1 MNFKYRNLFLT
12 LVVVAISTTSCFND
26 LDIVPIDED
35 YDTSEIIYRN
45 PDSYKQVLAKLY
57 AGFALTGQSG
67 PAGDGDIKGF
77 DEGFSSY
84 LRQYWVSQEL
94 TTDEAVNAWIN
105 DIGLEDFHQMDWD
118 AGNGFVAGMYNR
130 IYFQIPLC
138 NELIRE
144 AADDKLSFREIPAA
158 TQDEI
163 RIFKEEARFLRAL
176 SYWHAL
182 DLFENVP
189 FITEEDGVGA
199 FFPEQTNAVDLFN
212 YIESELLD
220 VVTKLPAP
228 RQNEYA
234 RADQAAAWML
244 LAKLYL
250 NAETYIGTPKYTEAI
265 TYSKKIID
273 AGYSLEANYEHLF
286 LADNHN
292 SSEIIFPIAF
302 DGQNTQTWGGMTY
315 LIHAAI
321 GGDIMVPADYGV
333 NNGWWGNRTTKA
345 LVEKFDTNS
354 TDNRMLFFKD
364 GQNYEINN
372 IGTFTD
378 GWGIAKYKNLTSTGE
393 QGGHNEHPDTDF
405 PMFRLAD
412 TYLMYAEA
420 VLRGGS
426 GGSEGEALGYINDI
440 RTRSS
445 IGTISSADLTL
456 DFILDE
462 RAREL
467 YWEGHRRTDL
477 IRFGK
482 FTNDTYLWPWKGDTK
497 EGQAVDDKYNLF
509 PIPNPDLG
517 ANPNLKQNDGY

>member
-1 MNFKYRNLFLT
+1 MTFKYKNLFLT
-12 LVVVAISTTSCFND
+12 LLVIVIAMTSCFND
-26 LDIVPIDED
+26 LDIVPLDED
-35 YDTSEIIYRN
+35 YNTSEIVYR
-45 PDSYKQVLAKLY
+45 DAASYKQVLAKLY
-57 AGFALTGQSG
+57 AGFALTGQNG
-67 PAGDGDIKGF
+67 PAGNGDLKGI

-94 TTDEAVNAWIN
+94 STDEAINSWIN
-105 DIGLEDFHQMDWD
+105 DTGLEDFHQMDWN
-118 AGNGFVAGMYNR
+118 ANNGFVAGMYNR

-144 AADDKLSFREIPAA
+144 AADDKLSFREIPAT

-163 RIFKEEARFLRAL
+163 RGFKEEARFLRAL

-182 DLFENVP
+182 DLFQNVP
-189 FITEEDGVGA
+189 FITEEDGIGA
-199 FFPEQTNAVDLFN
+199 FFPEQTNATDLFN

-220 VVTKLPAP
+220 LETKLPAP

-234 RADQAAAWML
+234 RADQAAVWML

-250 NAETYIGTPKYTEAI
+250 NAEIYIGTAKYTEAI

-292 SSEIIFPIAF
+292 SSEVIFPIAF
-302 DGQNTQTWGGMTY
+302 DGQNTQTWGGMTF

-321 GGDIMVPADYGV
+321 GGSMVASDYGV
-333 NNGWWGNRTTKA
+333 NNGWAGNRTTKA

-354 TDNRMLFFKD
+354 TDTRMLFVRD
-364 GQNYEINN
+364 GQNYEST
-372 IGTFTD
+372 GFFTFTD

-412 TYLMYAEA
+412 AYLMYAEA
-420 VLRGGS
+420 ILRGGS
-426 GGSEGEALGYINDI
+426 GGDEGAALGYVNDI
-440 RTRSS
+440 RIRADTTTIASS
-445 IGTISSADLTL
+445 DLTL

-477 IRFGK
+477 IRFNK
-482 FTNDTYLWPWKGDTK
+482 FTGSDYIWPWKGNLL
-497 EGQAVDDKYNLF
+497 EGQGVDNKYNLF